1 MAEYSQY
8 KSESESEKGGR
19 PISPPDVQAEEE
31 KSERSSDDEVV
42 FLELGGA
49 RK

>member
-8 KSESESEKGGR
+8 KSESESEKGGL
-19 PISPPDVQAEEE
+19 PMSPPEVKTEEE